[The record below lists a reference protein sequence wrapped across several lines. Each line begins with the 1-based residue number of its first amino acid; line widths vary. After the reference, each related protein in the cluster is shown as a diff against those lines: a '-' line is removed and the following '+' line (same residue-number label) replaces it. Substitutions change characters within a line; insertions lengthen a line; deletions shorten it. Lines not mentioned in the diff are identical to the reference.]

1 VKTRG
6 QELTGLRVLWLENQP
21 AHVETATA
29 VLQRSGFNVQADIVA
44 EREAF
49 QEKLATGAFDIVI
62 SAFALPGWNAL
73 HALELLRKTESHTPF
88 ILLTGTLPEET
99 ALVCVDQGITDY
111 VLKDNLP
118 RLPISVRLA
127 LANRN
132 AQKRLTR
139 SREQL
144 RSLAARLQ
152 SIREEER
159 SKIAREVHDVLG
171 QALTG
176 IKMDATWI
184 LTRLSENE
192 TKLVARAKSMLALID
207 STVQMV
213 RRIATDLRP
222 GLLDNLGLV
231 AAIEW
236 QAGEFQAR
244 NGITC
249 RVNTNLRD
257 ATIASDAATAVFRI
271 FQETLTNVAR
281 HAQATVVS
289 VDLGEQEGRIILQVA
304 DNGRG
309 IDLAEITQSK
319 SIGLLGMRERA
330 AILGGELAISGAP
343 GQGTTVVLSLP
354 MNPADSES
362 RKAVELGSPAK
373 KSPGLQSV
381 LAACS

>member
-1 VKTRG
+1 VKTGG
-6 QELTGLRVLWLENQP
+6 QPSTGLRVLWLDNQP
-21 AHVETATA
+21 AHVEMAVA
-29 VLQRSGFNVQADIVA
+29 VLQRNGFNVAAEVVATRETFQA
-44 EREAF
+44 
-49 QEKLATGAFDIVI
+49 KLATGGFDIVI

-73 HALELLRKTESHTPF
+73 QALELLRKTDSHTPF

-99 ALVCVDQGITDY
+99 ALACVDQGITDY

-127 LANRN
+127 LVNRN
-132 AQKRLTR
+132 AQKRLAR

-159 SKIAREVHDVLG
+159 SRIAREVHDVLG

-184 LTRLSENE
+184 QTRLAEDQ

-236 QAGEFQAR
+236 QAGEFQTR
-244 NGITC
+244 TGITC
-249 RVNTNLRD
+249 RVNLNLRD
-257 ATIASDAATAVFRI
+257 TAIASDAATAVFRI

-281 HAQATVVS
+281 HAQATAVS
-289 VDLGEQEGRIILQVA
+289 IDLGEQEGRVILQVA

-309 IDLAEITQSK
+309 IDLTEITPSK
-319 SIGLLGMRERA
+319 SVGLLGMRERA

-343 GQGTTVVLSLP
+343 GHGTTVVLSLP
-354 MNPADSES
+354 MNPCEPGN
-362 RKAVELGSPAK
+362 RKSIEPASLTEKSAVPQA
-373 KSPGLQSV
+373 V
-381 LAACS
+381 LAA

>member
-6 QELTGLRVLWLENQP
+6 QESAVLRVLWLENRP
-21 AHVETATA
+21 AHVEAAAA
-29 VLQRSGFNVQADIVA
+29 VLQRNGFNVLA
-44 EREAF
+44 EVVSTREPF
-49 QEKLATGAFDIVI
+49 QEKLATGVFDIVI
-62 SAFALPGWNAL
+62 SAFVLPGWNAL
-73 HALELLRKTESHTPF
+73 QALELLRRTDPHTPF
-88 ILLTGTLPEET
+88 ILLTGSLPEET
-99 ALVCVDQGITDY
+99 ALACVDQGITDY
-111 VLKDNLP
+111 VLKDNLA

-127 LANRN
+127 LVNRN
-132 AQKRLTR
+132 AQKRLMR

-184 LTRLSENE
+184 QTRLEENQ
-192 TKLVARAKSMLALID
+192 TKLVARTKSMLALID

-213 RRIATDLRP
+213 RRIATELRP

-244 NGITC
+244 TGIMC
-249 RVNTNLRD
+249 RINANLRD

-281 HAQATVVS
+281 HAQATAVS
-289 VDLGEQEGRIILQVA
+289 VDLGEQEGRIILQVT

-309 IDLAEITQSK
+309 IDLVEVMQSK
-319 SIGLLGMRERA
+319 SVGLLGMRERA

-354 MNPADSES
+354 MNPGEFDDRKTVES
-362 RKAVELGSPAK
+362 APVTK
-373 KSPGLQSV
+373 KSMAPQAV
-381 LAACS
+381 LAA